1 MLASLARGDVLSA
14 ENNQLFM
21 DALTKTIYNTRI
33 PLGLGFAV
41 PVAHKT
47 GSKDRVYNDAALILL
62 PDNPYVLVILT
73 RGVPPTAEPLMRQI
87 SRDLFALEK
96 LRLQNGQSGTTR
108 QLANILESLTGVAD
122 R

>member
-1 MLASLARGDVLSA
+1 MLASVARGDVLSA
-14 ENNQLFM
+14 ENNRLLL

-47 GSKDRVYNDAALILL
+47 GSKDYAYNDAALILL

-73 RGVPPTAEPLMRQI
+73 RGVPPSAELLMRQI
-87 SRDLFALEK
+87 SRDLFTLEK
-96 LRLQNGQSGTTR
+96 LRLQTNQSNGSR
-108 QLANILESLTGVAD
+108 QLARILKTLAGATG